1 MHRNP
6 LNKTSVYSTRMSH
19 KLLVMLLVL
28 LAGSANAQI
37 GNPAAGGATDIVILK
52 RADQLEGLQSGTEE
66 IRKLTGNVELLHKN
80 TLMFCDRA
88 VQNLTTN
95 VIEAYGN
102 VRMIQGDTLSVKGD
116 TLFYYGASRQANVTG
131 RTVVL
136 KDRKMTLTTRR
147 LDYDMA
153 NGIAH
158 YPVKGR
164 IVDREN
170 ILTSRE
176 GYYNTRTKLF
186 TFHENVKL
194 VNPQYTLTADSLLY
208 NSLSKIAT
216 FQGPTKIVSKEG
228 TLIAK
233 DGDYNTVSRLSNF
246 QRRATIETEKYTLTG
261 DTLFGNNAN
270 DFYTARGNVVLFAK
284 GDQTILTGDFGRYN
298 RKAGVARMIG
308 HALVKSISSSD
319 TLFMRADTL
328 WSFELPNP
336 KYRKGKIN
344 TDSTYRRLIGQR
356 NVLVFKNDLQ
366 SKCDSIV
373 YETADS
379 TIYFFKDPIV
389 WSTNYQMEGDSIT
402 ALMKNNRIHKMLLR
416 GHSFVISQ
424 DTLLNFNQVKG
435 RTLTSYFAYDRKRDR
450 SDIDHVVVE
459 GNGES
464 LYFAVDDNNK
474 MVGMNRVLC
483 SKMTIRF
490 ADRKVNKIS
499 FYGQP
504 DSKLVPP
511 QELKDADKQLDGF
524 NWRMAEKPTKARIL
538 GLPETSPTPT
548 AVLSATSVKK
558 AAAAVLPEASATT
571 KREVPVNEA
580 KMKGLIRKTTGNP
593 VETAPVKEAVLV
605 NKPAPVP
612 TVEPKKEIEKVKTA
626 TVQPVD
632 SASTE
637 VVNRVPLK
645 TVPEATK
652 ANKETAVESKKP
664 AVVSTEKKA
673 KTVDSLS
680 TETLKNTIIKPAL
693 RTTPTPVEES
703 DLEKEL
709 NKKPV
714 RKTGN

>member
-1 MHRNP
+1 MIHR
-6 LNKTSVYSTRMSH
+6 
-19 KLLVMLLVL
+19 LLVWILVL
-28 LAGSANAQI
+28 LAGTASAQI
-37 GNPAAGGATDIVILK
+37 GSPSAGGTNDLVILK

-66 IRKLTGNVELLHKN
+66 IRKLIGNVQLQQKN
-80 TLMFCDRA
+80 VLMYCDLA
-88 VQNLTTN
+88 IQNLSTN

-102 VRMIQGDTLSVKGD
+102 VRMTQGDTLSVRGD
-116 TLFYYGASRQANVTG
+116 TMFYYGGTRQAKVTG

-147 LDYDMA
+147 LDYDL
-153 NGIAH
+153 NTGIAY

-176 GYYNTRTKLF
+176 GYYDTRTKLF
-186 TFHENVKL
+186 TFRQDVRL
-194 VNPQYTLTADSLLY
+194 VNPKYTLTADSLLY

-261 DTLFGNNAN
+261 DTLFGNNAS
-270 DFYTARGNVVLFAK
+270 DFYTARGNVVLVSK
-284 GDQTILTGDFGRYN
+284 NDRTTLTGDFGRYN
-298 RKAGVARMIG
+298 RKAGVARMTG
-308 HALVKSISSSD
+308 HALVKSITKAD

-336 KYRKGKIN
+336 KLVKGSK
-344 TDSTYRRLIGQR
+344 TADSTYRRLIGHK
-356 NVLVFKNDLQ
+356 NVQVFKNDLQ

-373 YETADS
+373 YETVDS
-379 TIYFFKDPIV
+379 TIYFFRDPIV

-402 ALMKNNRIHKMLLR
+402 ALLKNNRIYRMLLR

-424 DTLLNFNQVKG
+424 DTLQNFNQVKG
-435 RTLTSYFAYDRKRDR
+435 RTLTAFFAYDQQKDR
-450 SDIDHVVVE
+450 SDIDRVIVE

-464 LYFAVDDNNK
+464 LYFAVDEQNK
-474 MVGMNRVLC
+474 MIGMNRVLC

-490 ADRKVNKIS
+490 ADRKVKKIS

-511 QELKDADKQLDGF
+511 KELKDTDKKLDGF
-524 NWRMAEKPTKARIL
+524 NWRIAERPTRARLL
-538 GLPETSPTPT
+538 GLPEQSSGQPVSSGTKPGKNNP
-548 AVLSATSVKK
+548 APAQ
-558 AAAAVLPEASATT
+558 ASATL
-571 KREVPVNEA
+571 KREVPVGEQ
-580 KMKGLIRKTTGNP
+580 KFKGMLQKNATSPAEKAVGSPGTNP
-593 VETAPVKEAVLV
+593 VR
-605 NKPAPVP
+605 
-612 TVEPKKEIEKVKTA
+612 
-626 TVQPVD
+626 
-632 SASTE
+632 SST
-637 VVNRVPLK
+637 
-645 TVPEATK
+645 T
-652 ANKETAVESKKP
+652 
-664 AVVSTEKKA
+664 
-673 KTVDSLS
+673 
-680 TETLKNTIIKPAL
+680 
-693 RTTPTPVEES
+693 ES
-703 DLEKEL
+703 DLEREL

>member
-1 MHRNP
+1 
-6 LNKTSVYSTRMSH
+6 
-19 KLLVMLLVL
+19 MLLVL
-28 LAGSANAQI
+28 LAGTANAQT
-37 GNPAAGGATDIVILK
+37 GSPSAGGTDDIVLLK
-52 RADQLEGLQSGTEE
+52 RSDQLEGLQVGTEE
-66 IRKLTGNVELLHKN
+66 IRKLTGNVHLQHKN
-80 TLMFCDRA
+80 MQMYCDRA
-88 VQNLTTN
+88 IQNLTTN

-102 VRMIQGDTLSVKGD
+102 VRMTQGDTLSVKGD
-116 TLFYYGASRQANVTG
+116 TVFYYGTSRQANVTG

-136 KDRKMTLTTRR
+136 KDRKMTLTTRK
-147 LDYDMA
+147 LEYDMA

-158 YPVKGR
+158 YPVNGR

-176 GYYNTRTKLF
+176 GYYDTRTKLF
-186 TFHENVKL
+186 TFRENVKL
-194 VNPQYTLTADSLLY
+194 LNPQYTLTADSLLY
-208 NSLSKIAT
+208 NSFSKIAT

-270 DFYTARGNVVLFAK
+270 DFYTARGNVILFAK
-284 GDQTILTGDFGRYN
+284 GDKTILTGDFGRYN

-308 HALVKSISSSD
+308 RALVKSITSSD
-319 TLFMRADTL
+319 TLYMRADTL

-336 KYRKGKIN
+336 KRLKGSK
-344 TDSTYRRLIGQR
+344 TADSTYRRLIGQK
-356 NVLVFKNDLQ
+356 NVLVYKNDLQ

-379 TIYFFKDPIV
+379 TIFFFRDPIV

-402 ALMKNNRIHKMLLR
+402 ALMKNNRINKMLLR

-435 RTLTSYFAYDRKRDR
+435 RTLTSYFAYDRKLDR

-490 ADRKVNKIS
+490 ADRKVKKIS

-511 QELKDADKQLDGF
+511 QEMKESEKKLDGF
-524 NWRMAEKPTKARIL
+524 NWRIAERPTKARVT
-538 GLPETSPTPT
+538 GLVDSTATPP
-548 AVLSATSVKK
+548 VLAGKK
-558 AAAAVLPEASATT
+558 PVNNVLAPADASATI
-571 KREVPVNEA
+571 KREIPTSEA
-580 KMKGLIRKTTGNP
+580 KIKSLIRSTPAKAPEKTTGIEPSPTLTLPPVPP
-593 VETAPVKEAVLV
+593 VEV
-605 NKPAPVP
+605 
-612 TVEPKKEIEKVKTA
+612 
-626 TVQPVD
+626 
-632 SASTE
+632 
-637 VVNRVPLK
+637 
-645 TVPEATK
+645 
-652 ANKETAVESKKP
+652 KKP
-664 AVVSTEKKA
+664 VVTEKKTA
-673 KTVDSLS
+673 QPADSVSTGFMKKPDVLS
-680 TETLKNTIIKPAL
+680 KPAGQNIV
-693 RTTPTPVEES
+693 PPVGEES
-703 DLEKEL
+703 DLEREL

>member
-1 MHRNP
+1 MIHR
-6 LNKTSVYSTRMSH
+6 
-19 KLLVMLLVL
+19 LLVMLLVL
-28 LAGSANAQI
+28 LAGSANAQV
-37 GNPAAGGATDIVILK
+37 GRLATDGTNDIVIIK

-66 IRKLTGNVELLHKN
+66 IRKLTGNVELQQKN
-80 TLMFCDRA
+80 MLMYCDRA
-88 VQNLTTN
+88 IQNLTTN

-116 TLFYYGASRQANVTG
+116 TVFYYGASRQSVVSG

-136 KDRKMTLTTRR
+136 KDRKMTLTTRK
-147 LDYDMA
+147 LEYDLA

-158 YPVKGR
+158 YPVNGR

-186 TFHENVKL
+186 TFRENVKL

-208 NSLSKIAT
+208 NSFSKIAT

-308 HALVKSISSSD
+308 HAVVKSITSSD
-319 TLFMRADTL
+319 TLYMRADTL

-336 KYRKGKIN
+336 KWKKSRTN
-344 TDSTYRRLIGQR
+344 TDSTYRRLIGQK
-356 NVLVFKNDLQ
+356 NVRVFKNDLQ

-379 TIYFFKDPIV
+379 TIFFFKDPIV

-402 ALMKNNRIHKMLLR
+402 ALMKNNRINKMLLR

-435 RTLTSYFAYDRKRDR
+435 RTLTTYFTYDRKIDR

-490 ADRKVNKIS
+490 SDRKVKKIS

-511 QELKDADKQLDGF
+511 KELKETDKRLDGF
-524 NWRMAEKPTKARIL
+524 NWRIAEKPTKANVLGIPEVQTSQPIVSGIERIKN
-538 GLPETSPTPT
+538 E
-548 AVLSATSVKK
+548 
-558 AAAAVLPEASATT
+558 AAANLPDASATI
-571 KREVPVNEA
+571 KREVPTTEPKLKNLIKKLPATTGQSAISKTSSSGNKPIPVSTVEPKNEA
-580 KMKGLIRKTTGNP
+580 GSAGKTNTKATGSTA
-593 VETAPVKEAVLV
+593 VEELKTAPVKVETIQKTGVATTEKQSQSPDSLSSE
-605 NKPAPVP
+605 PV
-612 TVEPKKEIEKVKTA
+612 
-626 TVQPVD
+626 
-632 SASTE
+632 
-637 VVNRVPLK
+637 
-645 TVPEATK
+645 
-652 ANKETAVESKKP
+652 
-664 AVVSTEKKA
+664 KKA
-673 KTVDSLS
+673 KNN
-680 TETLKNTIIKPAL
+680 TLPAR
-693 RTTPTPVEES
+693 RTTPATEES
-703 DLEKEL
+703 DLEREL

>member
-6 LNKTSVYSTRMSH
+6 LNKTSVFTNKMIHR
-19 KLLVMLLVL
+19 LLVLLLVL
-28 LAGSANAQI
+28 LAGTANAQI
-37 GNPAAGGATDIVILK
+37 GNPPAGGTSDIVVLK
-52 RADQLEGLQSGTEE
+52 HADQLEGLQSGTEE
-66 IRKLTGNVELLHKN
+66 IRKLNGNVALQQKN
-80 TLMFCDRA
+80 MLMYCDRA

-116 TLFYYGASRQANVTG
+116 TMFYYGATRMANVTG

-147 LDYDMA
+147 LDYDLA

-176 GYYNTRTKLF
+176 GYYDTRTKLF

-270 DFYTARGNVVLFAK
+270 DYYTARGNVVLFAK
-284 GDQTILTGDFGRYN
+284 GDQTILTGNFGRYN

-308 HALVKSISSSD
+308 NALVKSITSTD

-336 KYRKGKIN
+336 KRKKG
-344 TDSTYRRLIGQR
+344 TATADSTYRRLIGQR

-379 TIYFFKDPIV
+379 TIFFFKDPIV

-402 ALMKNNRIHKMLLR
+402 ALMKNNRINKMLLR

-435 RTLTSYFAYDRKRDR
+435 RTLTTYFAYDKKSDR

-464 LYFAVDDNNK
+464 LYFAVDENNK

-490 ADRKVNKIS
+490 LDRKVKKIS

-511 QELKDADKQLDGF
+511 KELKEADKKLDGF
-524 NWRMAEKPTKARIL
+524 NWRMAEKPTKNRVL
-538 GLPETSPTPT
+538 GIPETSPKQPVVSIATP
-548 AVLSATSVKK
+548 VKK
-558 AAAAVLPEASATT
+558 ALSTIPPEASATI
-571 KREVPVNEA
+571 KREIPVAEPKIKN
-580 KMKGLIRKTTGNP
+580 LIKRNTITTSENS
-593 VETAPVKEAVLV
+593 TVKEGSAT
-605 NKPAPVP
+605 KKMPPI
-612 TVEPKKEIEKVKTA
+612 TTIEPKKSVEPANATRSNLIDSLAMEVLKSVPVKDVTTKKVA
-626 TVQPVD
+626 
-632 SASTE
+632 E
-637 VVNRVPLK
+637 
-645 TVPEATK
+645 
-652 ANKETAVESKKP
+652 KP
-664 AVVSTEKKA
+664 AAGGSEKGA
-673 KTVDSLS
+673 QLADSLS
-680 TETLKNTIIKPAL
+680 IKNLKNKQPVL
-693 RTTPTPVEES
+693 RTTPAPTEES

>member
-6 LNKTSVYSTRMSH
+6 LNKTCVYYNRMTH
-19 KLLVMLLVL
+19 RLLVL
-28 LAGSANAQI
+28 LLVLFANTVKAQTGS
-37 GNPAAGGATDIVILK
+37 PSTSPTDDIVLLK
-52 RADQLEGLQSGTEE
+52 RSDQLEGLQSGTEE
-66 IRKLTGNVELLHKN
+66 IRKLTGNVHLQHKN
-80 TLMFCDRA
+80 MQMYCDLA
-88 VQNLTTN
+88 IQNLTTN

-102 VRMIQGDTLSVKGD
+102 VRMTQGDTLSVRGD
-116 TLFYYGASRQANVTG
+116 TVFYYGSSRQANVTG

-136 KDRKMTLTTRR
+136 KDRKMTLTTRK
-147 LDYDMA
+147 LEYDMA

-176 GYYNTRTKLF
+176 GYYDTRTKLF

-208 NSLSKIAT
+208 NSFNKIAT

-228 TLIAK
+228 TLLAK

-308 HALVKSISSSD
+308 HAVVKSITNSD
-319 TLFMRADTL
+319 TLYMRADTL

-336 KYRKGKIN
+336 KRIKGSK
-344 TDSTYRRLIGQR
+344 TADSTYRRLIGQK

-379 TIYFFKDPIV
+379 TIYFYRDPIV

-402 ALMKNNRIHKMLLR
+402 ALMKNNRINKMLLR

-424 DTLLNFNQVKG
+424 DTLQNFNQVKG
-435 RTLTSYFAYDRKRDR
+435 RILTAYFAYDKKQDR
-450 SDIDHVVVE
+450 SDIDQVVVE

-464 LYFAVDDNNK
+464 LYFAIDDNNK

-490 ADRKVNKIS
+490 SDRKVKKIS

-511 QELKDADKQLDGF
+511 QEFKESEKRLDGF
-524 NWRMAEKPTKARIL
+524 NWRIAERPTKARVT
-538 GLPETSPTPT
+538 GYSEAP
-548 AVLSATSVKK
+548 ATQPVSSKTNPVKNIP
-558 AAAAVLPEASATT
+558 APADASATI
-571 KREVPVNEA
+571 KREVPTSDTKIKN
-580 KMKGLIRKTTGNP
+580 LIRANP
-593 VETAPVKEAVLV
+593 VKAAEK
-605 NKPAPVP
+605 
-612 TVEPKKEIEKVKTA
+612 TVEKEVTSKGVETKPVVSGDGTQSTPKTS
-626 TVQPVD
+626 TV
-632 SASTE
+632 STKKTE
-637 VVNRVPLK
+637 VV
-645 TVPEATK
+645 
-652 ANKETAVESKKP
+652 SKP
-664 AVVSTEKKA
+664 AGQRV
-673 KTVDSLS
+673 
-680 TETLKNTIIKPAL
+680 
-693 RTTPTPVEES
+693 TPSVTEES
-703 DLEKEL
+703 DLEREL

>member
-1 MHRNP
+1 
-6 LNKTSVYSTRMSH
+6 
-19 KLLVMLLVL
+19 MLLVS
-28 LAGSANAQI
+28 LAISAEAQVA
-37 GNPAAGGATDIVILK
+37 NPSAGGTSDIVILK
-52 RADQLEGLQSGTEE
+52 RADQLEGIQSGTEE
-66 IRKLTGNVELLHKN
+66 VRKLTGNVELQQKN
-80 TLMFCDRA
+80 MLMYCDLA
-88 VQNLTTN
+88 IQNLTTN

-102 VRMIQGDTLSVKGD
+102 VRMIQGDTLSVRGD
-116 TLFYYGASRQANVTG
+116 TVFYYGASRQSVVTG
-131 RTVVL
+131 RTVIL
-136 KDRKMTLTTRR
+136 KDRKMTLTTRK
-147 LDYDMA
+147 LEYDLA

-176 GYYNTRTKLF
+176 GYYDTRTKLF

-208 NSLSKIAT
+208 NSFSKIAT

-284 GDQTILTGDFGRYN
+284 GDQTILTGNFGRYN
-298 RKAGVARMIG
+298 RKVGVARMVG
-308 HALVKSISSSD
+308 NAVVKSITSSD
-319 TLFMRADTL
+319 TLYMRADTL

-336 KYRKGKIN
+336 KRKKGSPAA
-344 TDSTYRRLIGQR
+344 DSTYRRLIGQK

-379 TIYFFKDPIV
+379 TIYFYRDPIV

-402 ALMKNNRIHKMLLR
+402 ALMKNNRINKMLLR

-435 RTLTSYFAYDRKRDR
+435 RTLTTYFAYDKKNDR

-490 ADRKVNKIS
+490 MDRKVKKIS

-511 QELKDADKQLDGF
+511 KELKEADKRLDGF
-524 NWRMAEKPTKARIL
+524 NWRVAEKPTKARVL
-538 GLPETSPTPT
+538 GLPEAPASQP
-548 AVLSATSVKK
+548 VLSGIEK
-558 AAAAVLPEASATT
+558 AKNAVTPVLPEASATI
-571 KREVPVNEA
+571 KREVPAAEPKIRNLIK
-580 KMKGLIRKTTGNP
+580 KMPGAASGNTSVKEDLSTGKLTPVSAAETKKTVEKVTENKTKKADSTTTEGLKSKPI
-593 VETAPVKEAVLV
+593 VELTPVKSVAEESS
-605 NKPAPVP
+605 N
-612 TVEPKKEIEKVKTA
+612 
-626 TVQPVD
+626 
-632 SASTE
+632 ST
-637 VVNRVPLK
+637 RKL
-645 TVPEATK
+645 
-652 ANKETAVESKKP
+652 
-664 AVVSTEKKA
+664 VSTKKTIA
-673 KTVDSLS
+673 IPDGVQTQKVDSLA
-680 TETLKNTIIKPAL
+680 TEALKKAETGKVPA
-693 RTTPTPVEES
+693 RKTSVSPAEES
-703 DLEKEL
+703 DLEREL

-714 RKTGN
+714 RKVNK

>member
-1 MHRNP
+1 MINR
-6 LNKTSVYSTRMSH
+6 
-19 KLLVMLLVL
+19 LLVL
-28 LAGSANAQI
+28 LLIILSGPVSAQI
-37 GNPAAGGATDIVILK
+37 GTSPAGGPGELVILK
-52 RADQLEGLQSGTEE
+52 RSDQLEGLQSGTEE
-66 IRKLTGNVELLHKN
+66 IRKLTGNVHLQHKN
-80 TLMFCDRA
+80 MEMFCDRA
-88 VQNLTTN
+88 IQNLTTN

-102 VRMIQGDTLSVKGD
+102 VRMIQGDTLSVRGD

-131 RTVVL
+131 RTVIL

-158 YPVKGR
+158 YPQKGR

-170 ILTSRE
+170 ILTSNE
-176 GYYNTRTKLF
+176 GYYNTRTKVF
-186 TFHENVKL
+186 TFRDDVRL
-194 VNPQYTLTADSLLY
+194 VNPKYTLTADSLLY
-208 NSLSKIAT
+208 NSLSKVAT
-216 FQGPTKIVSKEG
+216 FQGPTRITSKEG

-233 DGDYNTVSRLSNF
+233 DGDYNTVTRFSNF

-261 DTLFGNNAN
+261 DTLLGNNAS

-284 GDQTILTGDFGRYN
+284 NDKTILTGDFGRYN
-298 RKAGVARMIG
+298 RKVGVARMIG
-308 HALVKSISSSD
+308 HALVKSVTSSD

-336 KYRKGKIN
+336 KWRKGVTKV
-344 TDSTYRRLIGQR
+344 DSTYRRLIGQK

-379 TIYFFKDPIV
+379 TIYFFGDPIV

-402 ALMKNNRIHKMLLR
+402 ALMKNNRINKMLLR

-424 DTLLNFNQVKG
+424 DTLQNFNQVKG
-435 RTLTSYFAYDRKRDR
+435 RTLTAFFGYDRKKDR

-464 LYFAVDDNNK
+464 LYFAVDDANK
-474 MVGMNRVLC
+474 MIGMNRVLC

-490 ADRKVNKIS
+490 ADRKVSKIS

-511 QELKDADKQLDGF
+511 KELKDSDKRLEGF
-524 NWRMAEKPTKARIL
+524 NWRIAERPTKAKVT
-538 GLPETSPTPT
+538 GYVDPAVSPTVISGTTPGSKP
-548 AVLSATSVKK
+548 SAM
-558 AAAAVLPEASATT
+558 APAEASATI
-571 KREVPVNEA
+571 KREIPGTEAGLKKLIKKAPGNQETIKPV
-580 KMKGLIRKTTGNP
+580 
-593 VETAPVKEAVLV
+593 
-605 NKPAPVP
+605 
-612 TVEPKKEIEKVKTA
+612 VEPKSIVSTPAKTA
-626 TVQPVD
+626 RAD
-632 SASTE
+632 SASTLKPGT
-637 VVNRVPLK
+637 VN
-645 TVPEATK
+645 A
-652 ANKETAVESKKP
+652 KP
-664 AVVSTEKKA
+664 VQT
-673 KTVDSLS
+673 
-680 TETLKNTIIKPAL
+680 
-693 RTTPTPVEES
+693 TTPTVTEES

-709 NKKPV
+709 NRKPV

>member
-1 MHRNP
+1 
-6 LNKTSVYSTRMSH
+6 MSY
-19 KLLVMLLVL
+19 KLLVVLLFL

-37 GNPAAGGATDIVILK
+37 GSPAAGGATDIVILK
-52 RADQLEGLQSGTEE
+52 RADQLEGVQSGTEE

-102 VRMIQGDTLSVKGD
+102 VRMIQGDTLSVRGD

-176 GYYNTRTKLF
+176 GYYNTQTKLF

-228 TLIAK
+228 TLLAK

-270 DFYTARGNVVLFAK
+270 DYYTARGNVVLFAK

-336 KYRKGKIN
+336 KYKKGRIN

-435 RTLTSYFAYDRKRDR
+435 RTLTSYFAYDKPRDR

-511 QELKDADKQLDGF
+511 QELKEADKQLDGF

-538 GLPETSPTPT
+538 GLPEPTTPASAT
-548 AVLSATSVKK
+548 VLSAKNVKK
-558 AAAAVLPEASATT
+558 AAAPILPETSATT
-571 KREVPVNEA
+571 KREIPVSES
-580 KMKGLIRKTTGNP
+580 KMKGMIRKTTENSVG
-593 VETAPVKEAVLV
+593 TAPVKEAVSV

-612 TVEPKKEIEKVKTA
+612 TVEPKKELEKVKTA
-626 TVQPVD
+626 AVQPVD
-632 SASTE
+632 SATTE
-637 VVNRVPLK
+637 AVNPIPVK
-645 TVPEATK
+645 TTPEVTK
-652 ANKETAVESKKP
+652 PKKVMAVESKKP
-664 AVVSTEKKA
+664 TVVSTEKQA
-673 KTVDSLS
+673 KPVDSLS
-680 TETLKNTIIKPAL
+680 TETLKNTITKPAL
-693 RTTPTPVEES
+693 RTTPAPLEES

>member
-1 MHRNP
+1 M
-6 LNKTSVYSTRMSH
+6 
-19 KLLVMLLVL
+19 
-28 LAGSANAQI
+28 GQI
-37 GNPAAGGATDIVILK
+37 GNPSAGAASDIVILK

-80 TLMFCDRA
+80 TLMYCDRA

-102 VRMIQGDTLSVKGD
+102 VRLVQGDTLSVRGD
-116 TLFYYGASRQANVTG
+116 TLFYFGANRQANVTG

-147 LDYDMA
+147 LEYDLA

-176 GYYNTRTKLF
+176 GYYNTQTKLF

-216 FQGPTKIVSKEG
+216 FQGPTRIVSKEG
-228 TLIAK
+228 VLIAK

-261 DTLFGNNAN
+261 DTLVGNNAN
-270 DFYTARGNVVLFAK
+270 DFYTARGNVVLLAK
-284 GDQTILTGDFGRYN
+284 GDKTILTGDFGRYN

-336 KYRKGKIN
+336 KRRKGN
-344 TDSTYRRLIGQR
+344 TSADSTYRRLIGQK

-379 TIYFFKDPIV
+379 TIFFFKDPIV

-435 RTLTSYFAYDRKRDR
+435 RTLTSYFTYDKKKDR
-450 SDIDHVVVE
+450 SDIDHVIVE

-464 LYFAVDDNNK
+464 LYFAVDENNK

-490 ADRKVNKIS
+490 ADRKVNRIS

-511 QELKDADKQLDGF
+511 KELKEADKQLDGF
-524 NWRMAEKPTKARIL
+524 NWRIAEKPTKARIL
-538 GLPETSPTPT
+538 GLPEPMQTTISSVNPGKNPG
-548 AVLSATSVKK
+548 AT
-558 AAAAVLPEASATT
+558 LPVEASATT
-571 KREVPVNEA
+571 KREVPVNEP
-580 KMKGLIRKTTGNP
+580 KLKSLIRKNTGSTAEKTFVKDGGP
-593 VETAPVKEAVLV
+593 VS
-605 NKPAPVP
+605 KPAPVP
-612 TVEPKKEIEKVKTA
+612 AVEPKKQAEIGGTIRTKIMDSTETDALRSTTPDEVKNGRKVTEKPVNPSKIPVT
-626 TVQPVD
+626 TGSENRLKPVD
-632 SASTE
+632 STAGG
-637 VVNRVPLK
+637 VLK
-645 TVPEATK
+645 SVGS
-652 ANKETAVESKKP
+652 VSKP
-664 AVVSTEKKA
+664 ARQ
-673 KTVDSLS
+673 
-680 TETLKNTIIKPAL
+680 NTAS
-693 RTTPTPVEES
+693 PTEES

-714 RKTGN
+714 RKPGN

>member
-1 MHRNP
+1 MVDR
-6 LNKTSVYSTRMSH
+6 
-19 KLLVMLLVL
+19 LLVL
-28 LAGSANAQI
+28 LLVLWAGLATAQV
-37 GNPAAGGATDIVILK
+37 NNSPAGGTEELVILK
-52 RADQLEGLQSGTEE
+52 HSDQLEGLQSGTEE
-66 IRKLTGNVELLHKN
+66 IRKLTGNVRLQHKN
-80 TLMFCDRA
+80 MQMYCDRA
-88 VQNLTTN
+88 VQNLSTN

-102 VRMIQGDTLSVKGD
+102 VRMVQGDTLSVRGD
-116 TLFYYGASRQANVTG
+116 TVFYFGASRQANVSG
-131 RTVVL
+131 RTVIL
-136 KDRKMTLTTRR
+136 KDRKMTLTTRK
-147 LDYDMA
+147 LEYDMV

-186 TFHENVKL
+186 TFIEDVKL
-194 VNPQYTLTADSLLY
+194 VNPKYTLTADSLLY
-208 NSLSKIAT
+208 NSFSKIAT

-261 DTLFGNNAN
+261 DTLYGNNAN
-270 DFYTARGNVVLFAK
+270 DFYTARGNVILFAK
-284 GDQTILTGDFGRYN
+284 GDKTILTGDFGRYN
-298 RKAGVARMIG
+298 RKAGVARMTG

-336 KYRKGKIN
+336 KRIQGSK
-344 TDSTYRRLIGQR
+344 TADSTYRRLIGHK
-356 NVLVFKNDLQ
+356 NALVFKNDMQ

-379 TIYFFKDPIV
+379 TIFFYRDPIV

-402 ALMKNNRIHKMLLR
+402 ALMKNNRINKMLLR

-424 DTLLNFNQVKG
+424 DTLQNFNQVKG
-435 RTLTSYFAYDRKRDR
+435 RTLTAYFAYDRQKDR

-464 LYFAVDDNNK
+464 LYFAVDDHNK

-490 ADRKVNKIS
+490 VDRKVKKIS

-511 QELKDADKQLDGF
+511 KELKESDKRLDGF
-524 NWRMAEKPTKARIL
+524 NWRIAEKPTKARVT
-538 GLPETSPTPT
+538 GQPEATGQPVVSDTKPGNKPTT
-548 AVLSATSVKK
+548 AAPADASATIRNEVPASRSTLKNLMRPK
-558 AAAAVLPEASATT
+558 PDQAAVETMSATKKNEPGPVADEKKTTVGGAKPAQPGPTKPPAAPEASQ
-571 KREVPVNEA
+571 P
-580 KMKGLIRKTTGNP
+580 
-593 VETAPVKEAVLV
+593 
-605 NKPAPVP
+605 
-612 TVEPKKEIEKVKTA
+612 EKV
-626 TVQPVD
+626 
-632 SASTE
+632 
-637 VVNRVPLK
+637 L
-645 TVPEATK
+645 
-652 ANKETAVESKKP
+652 
-664 AVVSTEKKA
+664 
-673 KTVDSLS
+673 
-680 TETLKNTIIKPAL
+680 I
-693 RTTPTPVEES
+693 
-703 DLEKEL
+703 
-709 NKKPV
+709 KKPV
-714 RKTGN
+714 RKAGN